1 MRAGRRRRVPTV
13 LQSTRYDC
21 GPACLSAVLAAFGRR
36 VPLPALRASLDPG
49 RDGISALELRDEA
62 IAHGLDCRGRRAADI
77 AALTR
82 LPLPL
87 VAHWESDHYVVVTAV
102 ASKHVEVMDP
112 AIGRRRI
119 PHAEYLA
126 ATNGIVLT
134 FAATSEPGPRSGPP
148 TTPTGGHPARSV
160 VRSVVVPCLL
170 ADRAALARL
179 AVTSLLLLGLGLV
192 VPLLTA
198 RVVDAFVARGGASNG
213 PASLALVAGG
223 VLAAA
228 AVLTQARGLAT
239 ALLQRRIGERLTT
252 TLFERMLRAPL
263 QFIERRGPG
272 ELVGRVQSGDV
283 LRDAL
288 ANRLIGAVLDAAV
301 GVVYLGV
308 VLVAAPAAGLVTA
321 ALAVVQVAAL
331 GVLGRRGRVLRREEL
346 VAQAK
351 YGSWVYEA
359 ASTIAWVKGSGAED
373 VIGARAA
380 RLRGR
385 QLDALHRAGRNDALA
400 QAVASAVRTAGPLVL
415 LVAVTATAAGASV
428 GRAVAL
434 ATLAA
439 AAAVP
444 LGNIAVNL
452 RELYE
457 IGSVLDHLQDL
468 VNAPAESAGSEVPAG
483 PEGGRRIDRLD
494 GTVTATDLCFRFTHR
509 DPWVVER
516 MSFHVPRG
524 AKLAIVGPSGSG
536 KSTLAKLLV
545 GLYPPTSGTVAVDGH
560 DLRTLDLPAVRRLI
574 GVVWQE
580 PQLFSGTIWEN
591 VSLRVPG
598 AAPAEVQEAVR
609 LAAIDEEIAA
619 MPLGYAT
626 GLGPSGEGLSGGQRQ
641 RLGLARALVGRPA
654 LLVLDEATSHLDAP
668 AEARVEQNL
677 RSAGVTRIVIA
688 HRLSTVQDADL
699 ILVVVGGRIVERGT
713 HEELLARGE
722 VYPAMVRA
730 QQSGP
735 GIGSVR
741 LDRGPGSPGERSN
754 GYALELR

>member
-13 LQSTRYDC
+13 HQSTRYDC

-36 VPLPALRASLDPG
+36 VSLPALRASLDPG

-126 ATNGIVLT
+126 ATNGIVLM
-134 FAATSEPGPRSGPP
+134 FAATPEPGPQSGPP

-198 RVVDAFVARGGASNG
+198 RVVDAFVARGGASSSPASSS

-223 VLAAA
+223 VLAATA
-228 AVLTQARGLAT
+228 ILTQARGLAT
-239 ALLQRRIGERLTT
+239 TLLQRRIGERLTT

-272 ELVGRVQSGDV
+272 ELVGRIQSGDV

-288 ANRLIGAVLDAAV
+288 ANRLIGAVLDGAV

-331 GVLGRRGRVLRREEL
+331 GVLGRRGRMLRREEL

-434 ATLAA
+434 AALAA

-468 VNAPAESAGSEVPAG
+468 VNAPAESGSEVPAG

-591 VSLRVPG
+591 VSLRDPG
-598 AAPAEVQEAVR
+598 AAPAEVQEALR

-699 ILVVVGGRIVERGT
+699 ILVVVGGRLVERGT

-741 LDRGPGSPGERSN
+741 LDRASR
-754 GYALELR
+754 